1 MLLQNWK
8 RTQWKSQKATL
19 KSAWVAANCQLFLQA
34 PCFSVV
40 QHRAPATTKA
50 LKPEIESF
58 TFGNEGRKT
67 YPNFFSESSLAAAG
81 TFVQD
86 GTIVTQTY
94 LCVVETRHPYI
105 NAGRHYLCHVLTCLP
120 ETLVVKR
127 YVISV

>member
-1 MLLQNWK
+1 MREEKLIQ
-8 RTQWKSQKATL
+8 
-19 KSAWVAANCQLFLQA
+19 
-34 PCFSVV
+34 
-40 QHRAPATTKA
+40 
-50 LKPEIESF
+50 I
-58 TFGNEGRKT
+58 
-67 YPNFFSESSLAAAG
+67 FFSESSLAAAG